1 MTKKAEKKDRPTAQL
16 FVYGQD
22 AAGKPRGA
30 RFPAAELEKVSSI
43 VTAMNLKLYEGGTE
57 ELVAIGMKLPVG
69 RLHAKGKAF
78 IPNIRR
84 DLYDRILA
92 LLGSSESQ
100 TSPPTA
106 DPAASET
113 VSELPS
119 QGVSSASAALE
130 IASGLPNDWPSI
142 AAGHMVLVQ
151 ESLEEGWW
159 EAIVIAREKDVLTLR
174 YRDFPKVPPFARHVA
189 SIAMLNPGLA

>member
-1 MTKKAEKKDRPTAQL
+1 MTKKADKKDRPTAQL

-30 RFPAAELEKVSSI
+30 RFPATELQKVSPI

-84 DLYDRILA
+84 DIYDSILA
-92 LLGSSESQ
+92 LLGNSKSQ
-100 TSPPTA
+100 TSLPPADTA
-106 DPAASET
+106 STEA
-113 VSELPS
+113 VSGLPP
-119 QGVSSASAALE
+119 QGDSSASTGAD
-130 IASGLPNDWPSI
+130 IASGLPKDWPSI

-151 ESLEEGWW
+151 ES
-159 EAIVIAREKDVLTLR
+159 R
-174 YRDFPKVPPFARHVA
+174 
-189 SIAMLNPGLA
+189 S